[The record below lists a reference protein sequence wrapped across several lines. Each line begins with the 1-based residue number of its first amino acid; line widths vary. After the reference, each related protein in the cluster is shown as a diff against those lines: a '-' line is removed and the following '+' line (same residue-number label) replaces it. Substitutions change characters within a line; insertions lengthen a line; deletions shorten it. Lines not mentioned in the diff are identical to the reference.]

1 MSNADYTITARSKQY
16 LQVQLDGQN
25 TQINLYTTVGGLFM
39 DVLVNDVAIISGVI
53 CQNLN
58 PIVQNGFLVLGD
70 LAFMDMQGSSDP
82 EYTDWGLAICWRI
95 CPKANLV
102 EVKDREPKPL

>member
-1 MSNADYTITARSKQY
+1 MQIVPLQPVPKQY

-25 TQINLYTTVGGLFM
+25 TQINLYTTIGGLFM
-39 DVLVNDVAIISGVI
+39 DVLVDDVAIISGVI

-58 PIVQNGFLVLGD
+58 PIVQNGYLGFSGD

-82 EYTDWGLAICWRI
+82 EYTGLGSRYLLAYLS
-95 CPKANLV
+95 ASEL
-102 EVKDREPKPL
+102 

>member
-1 MSNADYTITARSKQY
+1 
-16 LQVQLDGQN
+16 
-25 TQINLYTTVGGLFM
+25 M

-58 PIVQNGFLVLGD
+58 PIVQNGYLGFLGD

-82 EYTDWGLAICWRI
+82 EYTGWGRAICWRI
-95 CPKANLV
+95 CPKANFS